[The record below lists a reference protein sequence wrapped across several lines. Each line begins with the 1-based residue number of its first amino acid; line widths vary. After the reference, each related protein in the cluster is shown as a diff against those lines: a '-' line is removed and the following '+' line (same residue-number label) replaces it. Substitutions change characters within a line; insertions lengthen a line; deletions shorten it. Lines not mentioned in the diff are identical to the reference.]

1 MFLSDA
7 IIQDATERIFRA
19 LRPGGWLLVA
29 VLAQEGQ
36 GTASAVNRL
45 KNLLWGGNTRGID
58 HMRPRLI
65 DAGFDPVIR
74 APGGRSLRMIC
85 ARRPNLRELP

>member
-1 MFLSDA
+1 MRLSGQSALVTGGARGIGQA
-7 IIQDATERIFRA
+7 ICAA
-19 LRPGGWLLVA
+19 
-29 VLAQEGQ
+29 LAQEGP
-36 GTASAVNRL
+36 GTGPAVNRL
-45 KNLLWGGNTRGID
+45 KNLLWGGNTRSVD
-58 HMRPRLI
+58 QMRPRLI